1 MCPTR
6 TTSCLKK
13 ILPHP
18 WIRGTDRR
26 WLTARI
32 IIMYVYILSVICFV
46 EPPDDSGV
54 VLHHHHKRAEDGTYL
69 HFHFHE
75 IRTATSD
82 SAGVVVARTSR
93 YTVINSLLRTL
104 PIHHHNYSVAKYNNN
119 ENRRLSI
126 HPPLRATSCHH
137 HLLRYRR
144 GGGGGGEGIHERDQD
159 FRGTYE
165 ETSRGIAAS
174 SHVSLFFGDM
184 GVLYMS
190 VICLFSS
197 WSVLYVSVDNSSSS
211 NIPLSRP
218 IIHNTILF
226 FRTDRHD
233 DDRYLVKEDIP
244 DNFSWDNVDGKS
256 YLTKLLNQHIPHYC
270 GR

>member
-75 IRTATSD
+75 IRTAT
-82 SAGVVVARTSR
+82 V
-93 YTVINSLLRTL
+93 
-104 PIHHHNYSVAKYNNN
+104 P
-119 ENRRLSI
+119 
-126 HPPLRATSCHH
+126 
-137 HLLRYRR
+137 
-144 GGGGGGEGIHERDQD
+144 
-159 FRGTYE
+159 
-165 ETSRGIAAS
+165 AS
-174 SHVSLFFGDM
+174 
-184 GVLYMS
+184 
-190 VICLFSS
+190 
-197 WSVLYVSVDNSSSS
+197 
-211 NIPLSRP
+211 
-218 IIHNTILF
+218 
-226 FRTDRHD
+226 
-233 DDRYLVKEDIP
+233 
-244 DNFSWDNVDGKS
+244 
-256 YLTKLLNQHIPHYC
+256 
-270 GR
+270 